1 MNLEEFKKIL
11 KEGLVLNNI
20 SINLNNEKQELL
32 FKYMKYI
39 LDKNKYINLTAIKD
53 KKDFIYK
60 HYIDCFHIIK
70 YIKKGKLIDI
80 GTGGGFPGIPLLIV
94 IDDLEVTFLD
104 STKKKLKVIEEF
116 IFENNISKAIFI
128 HDRAEK
134 LNKNENYKN
143 TYDYVTTRAVSNI
156 KNIIDYTLP
165 YLKKDGLG
173 IAMRGKLEEEVEI
186 LKNTNISKVDKYNLV
201 DQNNIKNER
210 NILLLKK

>member
-1 MNLEEFKKIL
+1 MNLEEFKKFL

-186 LKNTNISKVDKYNLV
+186 LKNTNINKIDKYNLI
-201 DQNNIKNER
+201 DQNNMKNER
-210 NILLLKK
+210 YILLLKK

>member
-94 IDDLEVTFLD
+94 MDDLEVTFLD

-116 IFENNISKAIFI
+116 IFENNISKAKFI

-134 LNKNENYKN
+134 LNKDEKHSNN
-143 TYDYVTTRAVSNI
+143 YDYVTTRAVSNI
-156 KNIIDYTLP
+156 ENIIDYTLP

-186 LKNTNISKVDKYNLV
+186 LKNTNINKIDKYNLI
-201 DQNNIKNER
+201 DQNNMKNER
-210 NILLLKK
+210 YILLLKK

>member
-1 MNLEEFKKIL
+1 
-11 KEGLVLNNI
+11 
-20 SINLNNEKQELL
+20 
-32 FKYMKYI
+32 MKYI

-134 LNKNENYKN
+134 LNKKEKHSNN
-143 TYDYVTTRAVSNI
+143 YDYVTTRAVSNI
-156 KNIIDYTLP
+156 ENIIDYTLP

-186 LKNTNISKVDKYNLV
+186 LKNTNINKIDKYNLI
-201 DQNNIKNER
+201 DQNNMKNER
-210 NILLLKK
+210 YILLLKK